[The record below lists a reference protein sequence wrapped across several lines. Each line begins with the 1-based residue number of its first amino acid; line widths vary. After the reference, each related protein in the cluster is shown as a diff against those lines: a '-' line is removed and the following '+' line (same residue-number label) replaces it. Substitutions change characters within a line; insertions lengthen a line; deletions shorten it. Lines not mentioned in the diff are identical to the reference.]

1 LQGKNTA
8 WLIIRRKK
16 RMEKMYIIGENIHII
31 SEKVKEALA
40 NRDAKFFQDLAV
52 RQVEAGAQA
61 LDLNLGPR
69 KKDGEEVF
77 PWMVDAVE
85 AVVDVP
91 LSFDSTNLLGIEA
104 GLKKVTKAQP
114 IINSTSAE
122 PERLEKVPLL
132 AKQYNARLIALTMGT
147 SGIPIAADER
157 VNIAVETLIPRM
169 MEIDYPMENLIID
182 PLVLTVSGCQE
193 YCPHLIE
200 AVRTLQYAWD
210 PPPNISVGL
219 SNVSNAV
226 PNENRPLINR
236 VYGAMLMGVGLQM
249 MIANPMDIEQQETIR
264 IIEERDES
272 TAVGR
277 LYLKIADRIA
287 AMEEPQFDDVDPSDP
302 EQMAIWKTVQILLN
316 KVIYAD
322 GYLNQ

>member
-1 LQGKNTA
+1 
-8 WLIIRRKK
+8 
-16 RMEKMYIIGENIHII
+16 MFIIGENIHIL
-31 SEKVKEALA
+31 SDKVKEAIKIK
-40 NRDAKFFQDLAV
+40 DAKFFQELAV
-52 RQVEAGAQA
+52 KQVEAGAKA

-69 KKDGEEVF
+69 KADWMDMF
-77 PWMVDAVE
+77 PWIVRTVE

-91 LSFDSTNLLGIEA
+91 LSIDTINILGVEA
-104 GLKKVTKAQP
+104 ALKTITKAQP

-157 VNIAVETLIPRM
+157 VNIAVEKLIPRM

-200 AVRTLQYAWD
+200 TVRTLQFAWD
-210 PPPNISVGL
+210 PPPTISVGL

-226 PNENRPLINR
+226 PREGRPLINR
-236 VYGAMLMGVGLQM
+236 VYCAMLMGVGLNM
-249 MIANPMDIEQQETIR
+249 MIADPLDHEQNEVIRMIEQ
-264 IIEERDES
+264 RDSS
-272 TAVGR
+272 TPVGR

-287 AMEEPQFDDVDPSDP
+287 AMEEPQLEDVDMSDP
-302 EQMAIWKTVQILLN
+302 EQVAIWKTIQILLN

-322 GYLNQ
+322 GYLQQ